1 MEPTN
6 SSHFPRSPY
15 DLCSVVNNFS
25 EEVCAQFPDPSDCS
39 CPLREGV
46 YDITGIKVTVPDFG
60 EVLTPLMVG
69 NYTAK
74 AFIYS
79 EADPADKLGCVEFEF
94 GFKQATQE

>member
-1 MEPTN
+1 M
-6 SSHFPRSPY
+6 
-15 DLCSVVNNFS
+15 
-25 EEVCAQFPDPSDCS
+25 
-39 CPLREGV
+39 
-46 YDITGIKVTVPDFG
+46 PDFG